1 MNTQVT
7 IYTQLKALAVA
18 GRTNDFGTALV
29 ANFERYGRW
38 SDKQQYWANK
48 LCAEATTPAGQPAN
62 VIDVAPLFAM
72 MATAQA
78 ALKRPSIRLQAA
90 DGSVWSVRPA
100 GETSAN
106 AGQLYL
112 YDGVT
117 KAYAGKISPQGELR
131 CRREVTTPGQVHE
144 AVKGFCKDPQGAAK
158 AYGFSTKTC
167 CFCAKA
173 LSDAFSVENGYGPVC
188 AKRFGLVHKAAGQP
202 QAAVMDTAGT
212 VTKISL
218 VDLVKALPFGS
229 GPGTDNSFDNGSQ

>member
-48 LCAEATTPAGQPAN
+48 LATEATAPAGQPATIN
-62 VIDVAPLFAM
+62 VAPLFDM

-78 ALKRPSIRLQAA
+78 ALKRPSIRLQAT
-90 DGSVWSVRPA
+90 DGSVWAVRPA
-100 GETSAN
+100 GATSAN

-112 YDGVT
+112 YNGET

-131 CRREVTTPGQVHE
+131 CSREVANPGQVTE
-144 AVKGFCKDPQGAAK
+144 AVTGFCKDPQGAAK

-173 LSDAFSVENGYGPVC
+173 LSDAFSVENGYGPIC

-218 VDLVKALPFGS
+218 VDLVKGVA
-229 GPGTDNSFDNGSQ
+229 Q

>member
-1 MNTQVT
+1 MNEQVT
-7 IYTQLKALAVA
+7 IYTQLKAKAVA
-18 GRTNDFGTALV
+18 GTTTDFGKALV

-38 SDKQQYWANK
+38 SEKQQYWAHK
-48 LCAEATTPAGQPAN
+48 LSSEASTPAGQPAN

-72 MATAQA
+72 MATAQTN
-78 ALKRPSIRLQAA
+78 LKRPSIRLQAA
-90 DGSVWSVRPA
+90 DGSVWAVRPA
-100 GETSAN
+100 GATSAN

-112 YDGVT
+112 YNGET

-131 CRREVTTPGQVHE
+131 CSREVAKPLQVQE
-144 AVKGFCKDPQGAAK
+144 AVTGFCKDPQGAAK

-202 QAAVMDTAGT
+202 QAAEMDTAGT

-218 VDLVKALPFGS
+218 VDLVKRIA
-229 GPGTDNSFDNGSQ
+229 